1 MVMTYKIR
9 QSEKWS
15 AYSRVHRGERE
26 ALCSY
31 QQDFFLRIFNRKKK
45 RIIREILCKL
55 SRLLQVINRRD
66 SRDLSKFTVNVKLIR
81 STVHFI
87 LSRVK
92 ILLIETIRE

>member
-45 RIIREILCKL
+45 RIIREISCKL

>member
-1 MVMTYKIR
+1 MVMIYKIR